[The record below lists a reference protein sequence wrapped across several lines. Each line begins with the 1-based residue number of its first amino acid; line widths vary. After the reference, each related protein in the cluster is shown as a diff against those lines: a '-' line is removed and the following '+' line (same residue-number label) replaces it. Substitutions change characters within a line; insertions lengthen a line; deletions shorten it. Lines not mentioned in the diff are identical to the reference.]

1 MELKGKL
8 EIISERLSKLNAP
21 IEVAAASMINYHV
34 IEKALKILNENSK
47 IIDLYFILY
56 TLQFSYGIE
65 KMYML

>member
-47 IIDLYFILY
+47 ITLEKYISKMGIDY
-56 TLQFSYGIE
+56 
-65 KMYML
+65 